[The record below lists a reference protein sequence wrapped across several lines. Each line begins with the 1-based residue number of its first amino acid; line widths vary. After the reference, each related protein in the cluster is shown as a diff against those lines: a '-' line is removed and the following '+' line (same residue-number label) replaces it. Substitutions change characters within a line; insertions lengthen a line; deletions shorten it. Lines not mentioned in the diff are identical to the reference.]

1 MYKEKL
7 QQKLNTDKGPKTNIK
22 DKDYKRVYVEDRPSS
37 DEENE
42 KPAIPVPARNI
53 TGAEEG
59 REAGDEGAPEH
70 QITEQKRSKS

>member
-42 KPAIPVPARNI
+42 QAVIPEPTKNI
-53 TGAEEG
+53 TGADGG
-59 REAGDEGAPEH
+59 REAGD
-70 QITEQKRSKS
+70 

>member
-37 DEENE
+37 DE
-42 KPAIPVPARNI
+42 
-53 TGAEEG
+53 
-59 REAGDEGAPEH
+59 
-70 QITEQKRSKS
+70 